1 MTVGIVGLGLIGGS
15 MAKAYHEAGHT
26 VWGLDQNQVT
36 QEFAA
41 LSGCID
47 GALTEE
53 KICTCDLILLAAYPA
68 GSEAWLQEMAPC
80 LAGRT
85 VIDCLGTK
93 RHICQVGFAL
103 AARYGFTF
111 IGGHPMAGTH
121 NSGLKY
127 ARSNLFH
134 GAPMVIVPPRYD
146 DIAFLEEIKALLAP
160 AGFGSI
166 TVTTAEKHDE
176 MIAFTSQLAHVVS
189 NAYIKSPTAGQ
200 HKGFSAGSYKDLTR
214 VAWLNPDMWTE
225 LFLENGE
232 YLLRELDGLIGA
244 LSQYRDAIA
253 SADAP
258 RLRQLLDDGRMRKKE
273 IDKR

>member
-47 GALTEE
+47 GALTEK
-53 KICTCDLILLAAYPA
+53 KISTCDLILLAAYPA

-146 DIAFLEEIKALLAP
+146 DIALLEEIKALLAP

-166 TVTTAEKHDE
+166 TVTTAEKHD
-176 MIAFTSQLAHVVS
+176 
-189 NAYIKSPTAGQ
+189 
-200 HKGFSAGSYKDLTR
+200 
-214 VAWLNPDMWTE
+214 
-225 LFLENGE
+225 
-232 YLLRELDGLIGA
+232 
-244 LSQYRDAIA
+244 
-253 SADAP
+253 
-258 RLRQLLDDGRMRKKE
+258 
-273 IDKR
+273 

>member
-53 KICTCDLILLAAYPA
+53 KISTCDLILLAAYPA

-93 RHICQVGFAL
+93 RHICQVGRL
-103 AARYGFTF
+103 P
-111 IGGHPMAGTH
+111 GG
-121 NSGLKY
+121 
-127 ARSNLFH
+127 
-134 GAPMVIVPPRYD
+134 
-146 DIAFLEEIKALLAP
+146 
-160 AGFGSI
+160 
-166 TVTTAEKHDE
+166 
-176 MIAFTSQLAHVVS
+176 
-189 NAYIKSPTAGQ
+189 
-200 HKGFSAGSYKDLTR
+200 
-214 VAWLNPDMWTE
+214 
-225 LFLENGE
+225 
-232 YLLRELDGLIGA
+232 
-244 LSQYRDAIA
+244 
-253 SADAP
+253 
-258 RLRQLLDDGRMRKKE
+258 
-273 IDKR
+273 

>member
-1 MTVGIVGLGLIGGS
+1 

-53 KICTCDLILLAAYPA
+53 KISTCDLILLAAYPA

-134 GAPMVIVPPRYD
+134 SRADGHRPAPVRRHSVFGGDQSAAGPGGLRQHHHHDGGEARRD
-146 DIAFLEEIKALLAP
+146 DRLYVA
-160 AGFGSI
+160 AGPCRL
-166 TVTTAEKHDE
+166 
-176 MIAFTSQLAHVVS
+176 Q
-189 NAYIKSPTAGQ
+189 
-200 HKGFSAGSYKDLTR
+200 
-214 VAWLNPDMWTE
+214 
-225 LFLENGE
+225 
-232 YLLRELDGLIGA
+232 
-244 LSQYRDAIA
+244 
-253 SADAP
+253 P
-258 RLRQLLDDGRMRKKE
+258 RLYQKPDGGAAQGLFRWQL
-273 IDKR
+273 